1 MQNRELSDGSVKA
14 SSQEMSPTIISSNG
28 HDFFSLPDS
37 TIMRPNGTPKP
48 LNDNGDL
55 WWSVLGGG
63 GGTYGVITEFKVKLH
78 EAPAGGFIN
87 LFLNFNVFKHG
98 PCAGAAVE
106 VSSHLYSVEFFSEKS
121 PKIYQKCAPSTT
133 L

>member
-1 MQNRELSDGSVKA
+1 MVSRNKCEIIDGGRRH
-14 SSQEMSPTIISSNG
+14 SPLLATIKMIFLFNVVFT
-28 HDFFSLPDS
+28 HKLCTEKKFSLTDS
-37 TIMRPNGTPKP
+37 SIMRPNGTPKP

-63 GGTYGVITEFKVKLH
+63 GGTYGVVTQFKVKLH
-78 EAPAGGFIN
+78 EAPRGGFIN
-87 LFLNFNVFKHG
+87 LFLNFNVFDQG

-106 VSSHLYSVEFFSEKS
+106 VGSHLRS
-121 PKIYQKCAPSTT
+121 